1 NIGGKLFVTYALQ
14 DVDHKDDVAG
24 PGNGFVDVYDLSGN
38 LLQQFAASGP
48 LNSPWGLAL
57 APTTFGPFAGDL
69 LVGNFGD
76 GHISAFNP
84 TTGAFLGQLMDT
96 NNLPIAI
103 DGLWSIRFGNNGTAG
118 PRGTLFFTA
127 GINGEA

>member
-1 NIGGKLFVTYALQ
+1 QNINNQLYLTYALQ
-14 DVDHKDDVAG
+14 NGAKHDDVAG
-24 PGNGFVDVYDLSGN
+24 PGNGFVDVFDLKGN
-38 LLQQFAASGP
+38 FVKRLASNGT

-57 APTTFGPFAGDL
+57 APATFGPLAGDL

-103 DGLWSIRFGNNGTAG
+103 DGLWSIRFGTNGTAG

-127 GINGEA
+127 GLNGA